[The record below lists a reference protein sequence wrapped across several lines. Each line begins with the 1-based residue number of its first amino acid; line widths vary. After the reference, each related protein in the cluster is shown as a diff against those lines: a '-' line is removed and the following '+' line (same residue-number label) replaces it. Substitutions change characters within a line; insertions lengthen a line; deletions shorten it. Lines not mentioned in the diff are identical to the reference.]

1 MSVLENVKNATG
13 FQLDKETGT
22 LYGVKDGFHF
32 AVIPTGD
39 NKIYQLLFSLAKNN
53 QPVVDDD
60 YRELKASSKVIKR
73 FTPMNYKIIF
83 DIKTGLTKTKTAE
96 NIQQALEETV
106 SFFKSKQYDD
116 VDEMTGISDHSD
128 IYLVSGVVNFLSP
141 ESYAKMTAE
150 LNIDIQKEA
159 QKSENVI
166 AGIIGALLGSLIG
179 VAAIVIIGQLGYV
192 SIISGVIMGVS
203 TISGY
208 ELLGKRLTKKGIA
221 ISVIIM
227 LVMVYVANQADI
239 ALSIARYYEVSFFEI
254 FPEVNDLVAEGYI
267 DSSIYWTNLGMIYL
281 FSVLGFGSTVFGILR
296 SRQEKFTTRRL
307 G

>member
-1 MSVLENVKNATG
+1 MSVLENVQDATG
-13 FQLDKETGT
+13 FQLDKETST

-39 NKIYQLLFSLAKNN
+39 NKTYQLLFSLGKTN
-53 QPVVDDD
+53 QPVADDD
-60 YRELKASSKVIKR
+60 FRELKANSKVIKR
-73 FTPMNYKIIF
+73 YTPMNYKVIF
-83 DIKTGLTKTKTAE
+83 DIKTGLTKAKTAE
-96 NIQQALEETV
+96 NIQQALDEVV
-106 SFFKSKQYDD
+106 SFLKSRQYED
-116 VDEMTGISDHSD
+116 VDEMTGISGQSD

-166 AGIIGALLGSLIG
+166 AGIVGALIGSLVG

-227 LVMVYVANQADI
+227 LLMVYVANQAD
-239 ALSIARYYEVSFFEI
+239 LSLTIARYYGLGFFEV
-254 FPEVNDLVAEGYI
+254 FPTILAEGAI
-267 DSSIYWTNLGMIYL
+267 DDPTYWENLGMIYL
-281 FSVLGFGSTVFGILR
+281 FSVLGFGSTVYGIVK